1 MRSGFLTIAAMALA
15 RLDGGRR
22 AVDAA
27 RCIGAAD
34 ASVPPDHVAMGLE
47 RDARARAVERVRD
60 VLGTEAYE
68 AAYAEG
74 TGLSV
79 EEAGALV

>member
-1 MRSGFLTIAAMALA
+1 
-15 RLDGGRR
+15 
-22 AVDAA
+22 VD
-27 RCIGAAD
+27 
-34 ASVPPDHVAMGLE
+34 
-47 RDARARAVERVRD
+47 RVRD